1 MLIKRTLID
10 SISFCQE
17 CNIYMCNKCDKVHFG
32 LCQNHPKYNLDED
45 INEIFTGYC
54 KKPNHNDEL
63 EIFCKNHNELC
74 CAKCI
79 IKIKSKGKGQHKDC
93 EVFNIED
100 IKDEKKIKLKENII
114 QLEEFLNTFEE
125 SIKQLKNILEK
136 INERKEELKL
146 KIFTKI
152 RNEINKR
159 EDDLL
164 LKVDHAFIDDN
175 ILKQNEKLPDRI
187 KKSIE
192 KGKAIDNK
200 WNSENNL
207 ISLNK

>member
-74 CAKCI
+74 CSSCI
-79 IKIKSKGKGQHKDC
+79 TKIKGKKYGQHGNC
-93 EVFNIED
+93 EFCFIENIKE
-100 IKDEKKIKLKENII
+100 EKKDKLK
-114 QLEEFLNTFEE
+114 
-125 SIKQLKNILEK
+125 KNIKYLE
-136 INERKEELKL
+136 NLS
-146 KIFTKI
+146 
-152 RNEINKR
+152 NN
-159 EDDLL
+159 
-164 LKVDHAFIDDN
+164 ID
-175 ILKQNEKLPDRI
+175 
-187 KKSIE
+187 
-192 KGKAIDNK
+192 G
-200 WNSENNL
+200 
-207 ISLNK
+207 